1 MSGETRGALPPA
13 GHTTETRTILTI
25 AIPLT
30 AAYIAEMAMVIT
42 DMVIVGRLGS
52 GELAA
57 VGLAGDLFWI
67 FLLIGM
73 GVISVVGVFAAQSH
87 GAGNREETIRVGE
100 QGMIAAAFTSLPV
113 MACVWYLEPLLRAAN
128 QDPDVVR
135 LVGEYARVLTW
146 AVPPALWF
154 VALRNYATALARSAA
169 VGWIMIAAVAVN
181 FALNYTL
188 VYGRFGFP
196 PLGVSGAGIGTAL
209 VNWAMFACLAL
220 AIRRDSRLSR
230 YRVRLVP
237 RRIEWAL
244 LRSLF
249 RLGIPVALTQIVSGA
264 MFSCAA
270 VLVGII
276 SAPTLAAQQ
285 IVYSVLYLALS
296 AAGGLG
302 DATRVRVAFG
312 VGRRDI
318 RAARASARIA
328 IVFTVVA
335 TLLACCCLWLV
346 PGPLVSIFLDTNS
359 AENRQVLAIA
369 ISLSAAAGL
378 FLLLD
383 GLQMVLANA
392 LRGLRDTRSPLW
404 IALTGYWGL
413 GLGSGTV
420 LCFALDFG
428 ARGLWWGLAAG
439 VLLCD
444 LLLLRQLRRRFHHLG
459 EAAMAAP
466 IATTASAVH
475 HAGTQVQER
484 P

>member
-1 MSGETRGALPPA
+1 MSDAGRRSLPTL
-13 GHTTETRTILTI
+13 GHSTESRTILNI
-25 AIPLT
+25 AVPLT
-30 AAYIAEMAMVIT
+30 AAYIAEMAMIIT

-52 GELAA
+52 NELAA

-67 FLLIGM
+67 VLLIGM
-73 GVISVVGVFAAQSH
+73 GVISIIGVFAAQSH
-87 GAGNREETIRVGE
+87 GAGDRAGTIRAGE
-100 QGMIAAAFTSLPV
+100 QGMVAATLTAVPV
-113 MACVWYLEPLLRAAN
+113 MACVWMLEPLLRHAD
-128 QDPDVVR
+128 QDPEVVR
-135 LVGEYARVLTW
+135 LIGEYARILVW

-169 VGWIMIAAVAVN
+169 IGWIMVAAVAVN
-181 FALNYTL
+181 FALNHTL

-196 PLGVSGAGIGTAL
+196 ALGVTGAGIGTTL
-209 VNWAMFACLAL
+209 VNWGMFACLAAAL
-220 AIRRDSRLSR
+220 GRDPRLIH

-237 RRIEWAL
+237 RRVEWAL
-244 LRSLF
+244 LRKLF
-249 RLGIPVALTQIVSGA
+249 RLGVPVALTQMVSGA

-270 VLVGII
+270 VLVGSI
-276 SAPTLAAQQ
+276 SASTLAAQQ

-302 DATRVRVAFG
+302 DAVRVRVAFRI
-312 VGRRDI
+312 GRADVS
-318 RAARASARIA
+318 AARASARIA
-328 IVFTVVA
+328 LGMAIAA
-335 TLLACCCLWLV
+335 TLLASCCLWLA
-346 PGPLVSIFLDTNS
+346 PEPLVSIFLDTDS
-359 AENRQVLAIA
+359 TKNREVLSIA
-369 ISLSAAAGL
+369 LNLSAAAGL

-383 GLQMVLANA
+383 GVQMVLANT

-420 LCFALDFG
+420 LCFVLDFG

-444 LLLLRQLRRRFHHLG
+444 LLLLRQLERRFRRVELEG
-459 EAAMAAP
+459 RDTP
-466 IATTASAVH
+466 IATANAAVH
-475 HAGTQVQER
+475 HAGRQARER